1 MGRDFTAVI
10 EKKGDLYLAK
20 AYELPGVE
28 CQGSTPD
35 EARRLLEAALAQV
48 GKSNREFVS
57 RLRVRSSR
65 RKRA

>member
-1 MGRDFTAVI
+1 MGRDYTAVI

-28 CQGSTPD
+28 SQGTTPE
-35 EARRLLEAALAQV
+35 EARRLLEAALAQLA
-48 GKSNREFVS
+48 KPNREFAS
-57 RLRVRSSR
+57 RLRARSSK